1 MRTILANR
9 YCKRL
14 VTVRPIVRC
23 WSKISSGQSRIL
35 SILYGSRRFIGSK
48 EGFNGLWGK
57 GVDERWNYTK
67 IQWYSIPLTV
77 GIVYVVFVHYRNV
90 RKKYKT
96 EDVLEENDRRVSDD
110 IHVCGFWQFYIL
122 RSLPLK
128 ALSRIW
134 GKCSEITLP
143 IWMRV
148 PAFKFYAWVF
158 GCNLYEM
165 AEQDLRKV
173 KNFSEFFYRELK
185 PGVREIDNDALIVS
199 PADGKVLHFGLVEG
213 RRIEQVKGLSYSLD
227 ALIGDSST
235 LSNNEIV
242 FDKNF
247 VKALEEEMHFS
258 GTNGISHSHMLYNE
272 NGKKYGIHVNIDNA
286 NKIGKDIILGYDI
299 MDRLKEGNSLYFA
312 VIYLSPGDYHRF
324 HSPTNWVVEK
334 RRYFSGELYSVSP
347 YFAKR
352 ITNLFILNERVV
364 LLGQYRYGFMSMIPV
379 GATNVGSIRI
389 DFDKD
394 FKTNVVEKNAPKG
407 TYTETTYSTFSD
419 FLKGYPLRIG
429 QQMGGFNFGSTII
442 LIFEAPQDFEF
453 LVSEGSRI
461 LMGQCLGRVNNSK
474 VY

>member
-1 MRTILANR
+1 MVSCLANR
-9 YCKRL
+9 YYKRL
-14 VTVRPIVRC
+14 ATVRPIVRC

-35 SILYGSRRFIGSK
+35 SILYGSRRFVCSKGSN
-48 EGFNGLWGK
+48 ELWGNRL
-57 GVDERWNYTK
+57 DEGWNYTK

-77 GIVYVVFVHYRNV
+77 GIVYVAFTHYRNV
-90 RKKYKT
+90 KKKYKS
-96 EDVLEENDRRVSDD
+96 EDVLENSGAKLSDD
-110 IHVCGFWQFYIL
+110 LHVCGFWQFYIL
-122 RSLPLK
+122 KSLPLK

-143 IWMRV
+143 VWLRV
-148 PAFKFYAWVF
+148 PAFKLYAWVF

-235 LSNNEIV
+235 LSNNGIA

-247 VKALEEEMHFS
+247 IKVLEQEIHFS
-258 GTNGISHSHMLYNE
+258 ETNGVSNPHMLYNE
-272 NGKKYGIHVNIDNA
+272 SGKKYGFHVNIDT
-286 NKIGKDIILGYDI
+286 NKIGNDIILGYDI
-299 MDRLKEGNSLYFA
+299 MDRLKEGNRLYFA

-394 FKTNVVEKNAPKG
+394 FKTNVVEKSTPRG
-407 TYTETTYSTFSD
+407 TYTEATYFTFSD

-461 LMGQCLGRVNNSK
+461 LMGQCLGKVNNNK